1 MRYER
6 VAGRSEAKDLLGR
19 VVVFDVRSFCKLHM
33 CVRVL
38 LAASWLLFIAV
49 VVHHL
54 FVHFRRFLPFFLEQI
69 LLVIPKRVRQQI
81 AAQADSGFLL
91 RADVIAALSSL
102 VCKQKNF
109 CTYLTPESK
118 KTKSVIRASG
128 TGYYRIPIARITDL
142 VFLHCDLW

>member
-1 MRYER
+1 M
-6 VAGRSEAKDLLGR
+6 LGR

-49 VVHHL
+49 VVYHL

-69 LLVIPKRVRQQI
+69 LLVFPICARLQI

-91 RADVIAALSSL
+91 RADVFAALSSL

-109 CTYLTPESK
+109 CTYLTPESVWLEF
-118 KTKSVIRASG
+118 VISAIG
-128 TGYYRIPIARITDL
+128 TR
-142 VFLHCDLW
+142 

>member
-69 LLVIPKRVRQQI
+69 LLFFPNLLAVFL
-81 AAQADSGFLL
+81 AAQADSEFLL
-91 RADVIAALSSL
+91 CADVFAALSSL

-109 CTYLTPESK
+109 YSYLTPESK
-118 KTKSVIRASG
+118 RLKFVIPASG
-128 TGYYRIPIARITDL
+128 TG
-142 VFLHCDLW
+142 

>member
-1 MRYER
+1 M
-6 VAGRSEAKDLLGR
+6 LGR

-38 LAASWLLFIAV
+38 LAASWLLFTAV

-69 LLVIPKRVRQQI
+69 LLFQKRARLQI

-91 RADVIAALSSL
+91 RADVFAALSSL
-102 VCKQKNF
+102 VCKQILLDIPNF
-109 CTYLTPESK
+109 CTKYQK
-118 KTKSVIRASG
+118 QR
-128 TGYYRIPIARITDL
+128 
-142 VFLHCDLW
+142 

>member
-38 LAASWLLFIAV
+38 LAASWLLFTAV
-49 VVHHL
+49 VVYRL

-69 LLVIPKRVRQQI
+69 LLVIPIRVPQQI

-91 RADVIAALSSL
+91 RADVFAALSSL

-118 KTKSVIRASG
+118 WPESVIPASG
-128 TGYYRIPIARITDL
+128 TGYYQIAIAD
-142 VFLHCDLW
+142 FC

>member
-1 MRYER
+1 M
-6 VAGRSEAKDLLGR
+6 LGR

-38 LAASWLLFIAV
+38 LAASWLLFTAV

-69 LLVIPKRVRQQI
+69 LLVIAICAPQQI

-91 RADVIAALSSL
+91 RADVFAALSSL

-109 CTYLTPESK
+109 YSYLTPESK
-118 KTKSVIRASG
+118 KSKSVIPAIGIR
-128 TGYYRIPIARITDL
+128 
-142 VFLHCDLW
+142 

>member
-54 FVHFRRFLPFFLEQI
+54 FVHFRRFLPFLLEQI
-69 LLVIPKRVRQQI
+69 LLVIPFLLPLQI
-81 AAQADSGFLL
+81 AAQAESEFLL
-91 RADVIAALSSL
+91 CADVFAALSSL

-109 CTYLTPESK
+109 YSYQAPESRM
-118 KTKSVIRASG
+118 TESLIPAIGIR
-128 TGYYRIPIARITDL
+128 
-142 VFLHCDLW
+142 